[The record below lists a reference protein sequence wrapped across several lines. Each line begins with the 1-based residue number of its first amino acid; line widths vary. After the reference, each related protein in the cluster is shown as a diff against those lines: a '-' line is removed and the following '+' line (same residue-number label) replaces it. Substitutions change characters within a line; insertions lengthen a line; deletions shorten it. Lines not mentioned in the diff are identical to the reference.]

1 MFKLT
6 PVIVGGVFFGGGGIK
21 ITKKVRFG
29 SFWKAFD
36 KFISVKAEIFVGE

>member
-6 PVIVGGVFFGGGGIK
+6 PVIVGGFFLGGGIK

>member
-6 PVIVGGVFFGGGGIK
+6 PVIVGGFLGGGGIK